1 MAGGPGERTTGHG
14 RLARTAMWW
23 QRARAYDGHERHT
36 VLLILKSTV
45 AATVGWLISYQ
56 LLHARSPA
64 FAPFSAVLIMQVTVY
79 QSLRQSLRYVG
90 AVVSGVAVQAALVFT
105 GGPQLATFAL
115 VALIALSVGRWP
127 ALGSQGNQV
136 ATAAFFAFATYTSA
150 TTDLDRAAQLGQIVL
165 LVLIGCA
172 VGLGVNVTLV
182 PPMRYRSAAY
192 ALRALARTLDDLFAD
207 MHPVLRRGELD
218 EETTQRWRI
227 RAEQTEELI
236 DQARAGLRTARESL
250 YYNPRRLLGRH
261 RGRTGFEG
269 HRSVL
274 AALERALH
282 HVASLARSLDRWR
295 GAEDR
300 YRYRDFLRAYAEF
313 LAALS
318 TLTQLLSRLDED
330 LVAARARELDAAV
343 ERAHQCREAL
353 AEQAARDGLP
363 LADPT
368 RPYGVLVIE
377 ATRLVQ
383 EFSYLTGVLGPL
395 PRVADEGPSR

>member
-1 MAGGPGERTTGHG
+1 MAGDPGERTTGRG
-14 RLARTAMWW
+14 RAARTATWW

-36 VLLILKSTV
+36 VLLIGKSTV
-45 AATVGWLISYQ
+45 AATVAWLISYQ

-79 QSLRQSLRYVG
+79 QSLHQSLRYIG
-90 AVVSGVAVQAALVFT
+90 AVVAGVAVQAVLGFA

-115 VALIALSVGRWP
+115 VALIALTLGRWP

-150 TTDLDRAAQLGQIVL
+150 TTYLDRAAQLGQIVL

-172 VGLGVNVTLV
+172 VGLAVNVTLV
-182 PPMRYRSAAY
+182 PPMRYRSAEY

-207 MHPVLRRGELD
+207 MHPLLRQGELD
-218 EETTQRWRI
+218 AETTQRWRI
-227 RAEQTEELI
+227 RAEQTGELI

-269 HRSVL
+269 YRSVL

-282 HVASLARSLDRWR
+282 HVASLARSLDQWR
-295 GAEDR
+295 DAEDR
-300 YRYRDFLRAYAEF
+300 YRYRDFLRAYADF
-313 LAALS
+313 LASLS
-318 TLTQLLSRLDED
+318 TLTQLLSGLDED
-330 LVAARARELDAAV
+330 LVAAQARALGAAAERARE
-343 ERAHQCREAL
+343 CRGAL
-353 AEQAARDGLP
+353 AEQAARAGLP

-377 ATRLVQ
+377 ATRLMQ
-383 EFSYLTGVLGPL
+383 EFSYLTDVIGSL
-395 PRVADEGPSR
+395 PRVAAEGPSR